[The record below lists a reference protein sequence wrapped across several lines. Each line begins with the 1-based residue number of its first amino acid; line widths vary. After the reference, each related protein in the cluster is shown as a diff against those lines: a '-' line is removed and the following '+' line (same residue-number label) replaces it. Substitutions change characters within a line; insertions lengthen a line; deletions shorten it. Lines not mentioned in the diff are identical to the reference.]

1 MSARLPLQ
9 LGEGK
14 GDCVKKCVHGLRTHT
29 RVEWG
34 GPSRGTAWCGCSTCS
49 HTTLPMAGND

>member
-14 GDCVKKCVHGLRTHT
+14 CDCVKERVHGLRTHA

-34 GPSRGTAWCGCSTCS
+34 GPSGGTAWCGRSACSR
-49 HTTLPMAGND
+49 TTLPMAGND